1 MSNKNV
7 KNSIILIAVI
17 IALNVGLAF
26 AKLYVGLAS
35 NSLCVMLDSI
45 NSFLDVATCVITIIA
60 LALIV
65 KAKGYGRSEYLAGFV
80 VSAVAVI
87 LGGLFLIRSV
97 NRIAMPEPV
106 WVGATSIAIMS
117 VAVVIKLGVG
127 LACFFLN
134 KKFNSVAV
142 KAIMLDSFLDVGV
155 STTSLASY
163 VISGTVNYAVD
174 AWIGIA
180 LSIVILAIAVRMVV
194 DSVKT
199 IVIGDKPEDTIQKI
213 KTIVEGQ
220 PFVLSV
226 GEIKIH
232 DYGTY
237 DKLCTVEV
245 EFDSSD
251 IFDNQDC
258 LVDMIK
264 NETGVS
270 AQIVPIRHKGE

>member
-17 IALNVGLAF
+17 ISLNVGLAF

-155 STTSLASY
+155 STTSLFANSSFKS
-163 VISGTVNYAVD
+163 VQKIIQIIFPKPKKACLCEILGITESTNKLE
-174 AWIGIA
+174 WIGPKFFNIWGVPKKKK
-180 LSIVILAIAVRMVV
+180 L
-194 DSVKT
+194 
-199 IVIGDKPEDTIQKI
+199 KI
-213 KTIVEGQ
+213 FTCK
-220 PFVLSV
+220 
-226 GEIKIH
+226 
-232 DYGTY
+232 
-237 DKLCTVEV
+237 
-245 EFDSSD
+245 
-251 IFDNQDC
+251 
-258 LVDMIK
+258 
-264 NETGVS
+264 
-270 AQIVPIRHKGE
+270 